1 MKARGYSHAL
11 VEITPNQPVIS
22 QISKVDGFDF
32 TLAWTADEFEH
43 RSGDDWEKGIYC
55 FNQVEGHP
63 DMLMA
68 WVGGS
73 SARTVDRLPD
83 EKE

>member
-1 MKARGYSHAL
+1 M
-11 VEITPNQPVIS
+11 
-22 QISKVDGFDF
+22 DGFDF

-43 RSGDDWEKGIYC
+43 RSGDDWKKGIYC

-83 EKE
+83 EKELYKLHEIHHGSRIIKSTILATDRV